1 MKIVMIEFTA
11 VMLEHNHCPTVNDS
25 LGLLKEQ
32 QLKFSINDEL
42 GIGSVLLLG
51 TGDRI
56 DFSEVFANTYTQF
69 LAEKLNFKA
78 NSMHIAI
85 IKHAVNKLLTKKSH
99 EFVFAYHPFDEGQ
112 HTVRADIL
120 NDLYEAIDEFS
131 QQIADGKELRFGN
144 VMQLRDELEA
154 GKRYS
159 EILGEEAS
167 PQMLKAL
174 ENLRRT

>member
-11 VMLEHNHCPTVNDS
+11 VMLEHNYCPTVDDS

-42 GIGSVLLLG
+42 GIGCILLLANG
-51 TGDRI
+51 GQI
-56 DFSEVFANTYTQF
+56 DCSEVFADAYTQF
-69 LAEKLNFKA
+69 LSEKLNFKV
-78 NSMHIAI
+78 NSVHVAI
-85 IKHAVNKLLTKKSH
+85 IKHAVNKLITQKSH
-99 EFVFAYHPFDEGQ
+99 EFVFAYQPLDEGQ

-120 NDLYEAIDEFS
+120 KDLYEAIDEFS